1 MCNRDRQPLHSAS
14 SVINFRRPAIPYPA
28 ICFRGVLTSE
38 HPSRSPVYL
47 GLVSFVAALGGF
59 LFGFDTA
66 VISGAIGYL
75 KAQFALTAGME
86 GWLVSSALI
95 GCVVGVS
102 AAGFTSD
109 RFGRK
114 PALMLS
120 AALFFLSAV
129 FSTIPRSF
137 GLLVA
142 ARLLGGIGVGIASML
157 SPLYI
162 AELSPA
168 RIRGR
173 LVSLYQFAITLG
185 ILIAYFSNALWQS
198 LSTGTSRWN
207 IGFLDWIIHE
217 EVWRVMFGSETVPAA
232 LFLGLL
238 LLVPRSPRWLV
249 SRNRDRDAVAILSRV
264 SGPEAARVELEA
276 IRNVVAHGSTR
287 LRAVL
292 EPRLRPLLVI
302 GMVLAAAS
310 QFSGINVIIY
320 YGPRIFAEAGFTIS
334 DALGAQV
341 TIGITIVLFTLV
353 AIWKVDRL
361 GRKPLLL
368 VGMSGTILSLAL
380 LGLLFQTGHPSGSL
394 VVALILLFCA
404 CFSFSYGP
412 VVWVILAEIYPVR
425 IRGRAMSIATM
436 TLWLSNAIVG
446 QTFPW
451 FLETLGPSGTFWLYA
466 LITLPVVWFVA
477 KVVPETKGKTL
488 EEIETALA
496 SEGQAG

>member
-1 MCNRDRQPLHSAS
+1 MRDS
-14 SVINFRRPAIPYPA
+14 SS
-28 ICFRGVLTSE
+28 T
-38 HPSRSPVYL
+38 YL

-66 VISGAIGYL
+66 VISGAVGYL
-75 KAQFALTAGME
+75 KTQFDLTAAME

-95 GCVVGVS
+95 GCVLGVL
-102 AAGFTSD
+102 AAGSFSD

-114 PALMLS
+114 PALM
-120 AALFFLSAV
+120 AAAVLFLISAV
-129 FSTIPRSF
+129 LSTVPRSF
-137 GLLVA
+137 STLVA
-142 ARLLGGIGVGIASML
+142 ARLVGGIGVGIASML

-162 AELSPA
+162 AELSPP
-168 RIRGR
+168 RLRGR

-185 ILIAYFSNALWQS
+185 ILIAYFSNAFWQG
-198 LSTGTSRWN
+198 LSAGDSFRDVP
-207 IGFLDWIIHE
+207 FLAWILHD
-217 EVWRVMFGSETVPAA
+217 EVWRIMFGSETIPAA
-232 LFLGLL
+232 IFLGLL
-238 LLVPRSPRWLV
+238 LWVPRSPRWLV
-249 SRNRDRDAVAILSRV
+249 GRGRDKEALAVLSRI
-264 SGPEAARVELEA
+264 GGAEAGRVELDA
-276 IRNVVAHGSTR
+276 IRDVVSHGSER

-292 EPRLRPLLVI
+292 SPSIRPLLVI

-320 YGPRIFAEAGFTIS
+320 YGPRVFAEAGFTMS

-341 TIGITIVLFTLV
+341 TIGVTIVLFTLV
-353 AIWKVDRL
+353 AIWKVDHL

-368 VGMSGTILSLAL
+368 AGMSGTILSLAA
-380 LGLLFQTGHPSGSL
+380 LGLLFYLGRPSGVL

-412 VVWVILAEIYPVR
+412 VVWVILAEIYPVG

-451 FLETLGPSGTFWLYA
+451 LLENLGASGTFWLFA

-477 KVVPETKGKTL
+477 VVVPETKGKTL
-488 EEIETALA
+488 EELEVSFRRI
-496 SEGQAG
+496 

>member
-1 MCNRDRQPLHSAS
+1 MSSDSPQHSSA
-14 SVINFRRPAIPYPA
+14 
-28 ICFRGVLTSE
+28 
-38 HPSRSPVYL
+38 YL

-66 VISGAIGYL
+66 VISGAVGYL
-75 KAQFALTAGME
+75 KLQFDLTAGME

-102 AAGFTSD
+102 FAGAASD

-114 PALMLS
+114 PTLMLS

-129 FSTIPRSF
+129 FSMIPPSLS
-137 GLLVA
+137 LLVA
-142 ARLLGGIGVGIASML
+142 ARLVGGIGVGIASML

-185 ILIAYFSNALWQS
+185 ILIAYFCNAFWQS
-198 LSTGTSRWN
+198 LSVGTALN
-207 IGFLDWIIHE
+207 DVGFLNWIIHE

-232 LFLGLL
+232 LFFGLL
-238 LLVPRSPRWLV
+238 MLVPRSPRWLV
-249 SRNRDRDAVAILSRV
+249 SRGRDRDAMAVLSRV
-264 SGPEAARVELEA
+264 SGKDAARIELNA
-276 IRNVVAHGSTR
+276 IRDVVAHGSAR
-287 LRAVL
+287 IRAVF
-292 EPRLRPLLVI
+292 EPRVRPLLVI

-341 TIGITIVLFTLV
+341 TIGVTIVLFTLV
-353 AIWKVDRL
+353 AIWKVDQL

-368 VGMSGTILSLAL
+368 TGMSGTILSLAL
-380 LGLLFQTGHPSGSL
+380 LGLLFQAGHPSGAL

-436 TLWLSNAIVG
+436 TLWLSNAVVG

-451 FLETLGPSGTFWLYA
+451 FLETLGASGTFWLFA
-466 LITLPVVWFVA
+466 AITLPVVWFVA
-477 KVVPETKGKTL
+477 KVVPETKGRTL
-488 EEIETALA
+488 EQIEVDLKST
-496 SEGQAG
+496 G